1 MEDETDFSK
10 AKRALQV
17 SDGAAGGK
25 KKKKKKTVHV
35 RKVDSNVPNSSIYT
49 VSYTLHQLNAIV

>member
-17 SDGAAGGK
+17 SDGAAGG